1 MHMVRNIVMLLGLL
15 VAFLPYLGF
24 PYEVDK
30 WIWTFAGFAI
40 VTILF
45 FSKRSRTRR
54 EVHQHTEQSEE
65 SEGGKPRALHI
76 ERTEVEDRPRMH
88 LERKTIVDTERRH
101 EDDNTDT
108 LVEKKMTVVRR
119 RRQKSEAST
128 EENLKESTPQTEQG
142 Q

>member
-1 MHMVRNIVMLLGLL
+1 MVRNIVMLLGLL

-40 VTILF
+40 VAILF
-45 FSKRSRTRR
+45 FSKRSRIRR
-54 EVHQHTEQSEE
+54 EVNQHTEE
-65 SEGGKPRALHI
+65 SVERENGRPRALHV

-88 LERKTIVDTERRH
+88 LERKTVVDTERRH
-101 EDDNTDT
+101 EEDNTDT

-119 RRQKSEAST
+119 RRQKSET
-128 EENLKESTPQTEQG
+128 GVEEDLREKTPNAP
-142 Q
+142 

>member
-1 MHMVRNIVMLLGLL
+1 MLLGLL

-40 VTILF
+40 VAILF
-45 FSKRSRTRR
+45 FSKRSRVRR
-54 EVHQHTEQSEE
+54 EVHQLSEE
-65 SEGGKPRALHI
+65 SEAKEGGKPRALHV

-88 LERKTIVDTERRH
+88 LERKTVVDTERRH

-108 LVEKKMTVVRR
+108 LVEKKMTVIRR
-119 RRQKSEAST
+119 RRQKPEGST
-128 EENLKESTPQTEQG
+128 EENQTESTRNTEQA

>member
-1 MHMVRNIVMLLGLL
+1 MLLGLL

-30 WIWTFAGFAI
+30 WIWTFAGFA
-40 VTILF
+40 VVAILF
-45 FSKRSRTRR
+45 FSKRSRVRR
-54 EVHQHTEQSEE
+54 EVNQHTEE
-65 SEGGKPRALHI
+65 SVETEGGRPRALHV

-88 LERKTIVDTERRH
+88 LERKTIVDTEHRH

-108 LVEKKMTVVRR
+108 MVEKKMTVVRR
-119 RRQKSEAST
+119 RRQKFETST
-128 EENLKESTPQTEQG
+128 EEYPKENTSEREQG

>member
-1 MHMVRNIVMLLGLL
+1 MLLGLL

-40 VTILF
+40 VAILF
-45 FSKRSRTRR
+45 FSKRSRVKR
-54 EVHQHTEQSEE
+54 EVHQHSEE
-65 SEGGKPRALHI
+65 SEEKEGGRPRALHV

-88 LERKTIVDTERRH
+88 LERKTVVDTERRH

-108 LVEKKMTVVRR
+108 LVEKKMTVIRR
-119 RRQKSEAST
+119 RRPKPETST
-128 EENLKESTPQTEQG
+128 EESPRESTPDTEQV

>member
-1 MHMVRNIVMLLGLL
+1 MHMVRNVVMLLGLL

-45 FSKRSRTRR
+45 FSKRSRIRR
-54 EVHQHTEQSEE
+54 EVRQHTEE
-65 SEGGKPRALHI
+65 SAEREGGRPRAQHV
-76 ERTEVEDRPRMH
+76 ERTEVEDRPSMH

-119 RRQKSEAST
+119 RRQKSEASR
-128 EENLKESTPQTEQG
+128 EEDFKENTPHTGQG

>member
-1 MHMVRNIVMLLGLL
+1 MVRNVVMLLGLL
-15 VAFLPYLGF
+15 VAFLSYLGF
-24 PYEVDK
+24 PYDVDK

-40 VTILF
+40 VAILF
-45 FSKRSRTRR
+45 FSKRSR
-54 EVHQHTEQSEE
+54 VKLDINQHTEE
-65 SEGGKPRALHI
+65 SVETEGGRPSTLYV

-108 LVEKKMTVVRR
+108 LVEKKMTVIRR
-119 RRQKSEAST
+119 RRQKPETST
-128 EENLKESTPQTEQG
+128 EENPRENTPDIEQG